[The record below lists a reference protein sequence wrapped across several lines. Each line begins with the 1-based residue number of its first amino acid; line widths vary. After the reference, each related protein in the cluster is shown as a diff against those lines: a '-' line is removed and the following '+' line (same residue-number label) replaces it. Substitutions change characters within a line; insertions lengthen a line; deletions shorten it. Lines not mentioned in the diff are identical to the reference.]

1 MKPLFNTASSLA
13 ETASSDRA
21 GSWRA
26 LAGEE
31 DLFALDAVSFS
42 IPGRVLL
49 EPLRLNLPA
58 GRVVGLIGHNG
69 SGKSTLLK
77 ILARQK
83 PTACAWP

>member
-1 MKPLFNTASSLA
+1 MKPLFKTASSLA

-21 GSWRA
+21 GSWQA

-58 GRVVGLIGHNG
+58 RRVVG
-69 SGKSTLLK
+69 
-77 ILARQK
+77 ADR
-83 PTACAWP
+83 P